1 MWSVVGELLSPA
13 VGVAVSPLPIAGVI
27 FMLLSPNAM
36 RLAPA
41 FVVGWIVAI
50 VATLAI
56 ITGFVDGDSMTDAS
70 DDPSAL
76 AVVIRFVLGGLLLFL
91 AVQQFRKRPKPGE
104 TPEMPKWMKT
114 IDSVSV
120 PVALG
125 FGAFMGGINPK
136 NLLLNIAAATTIV
149 QGNIDT
155 GETIGSILIYTV
167 LASLT
172 VAVPLIWYI
181 ASPESAKVTLDRL
194 KNWLSMN
201 NAVVMSVLFLMLG
214 VSQIG
219 KGIGGL

>member
-1 MWSVVGELLSPA
+1 MWSVVGDLLSPA
-13 VGVAVSPLPIAGVI
+13 IGVAVSPLPIAGVI
-27 FMLLSPNAM
+27 FMLLSPNAL

-56 ITGFVDGDSMTDAS
+56 ITGFVESDSMTDAS
-70 DDPSAL
+70 DDPSAF
-76 AVVIRFVLGGLLLFL
+76 AVIIRFVLGGLLLFL

-149 QGNIDT
+149 QGNIGA

-167 LASLT
+167 IASLS

>member
-27 FMLLSPNAM
+27 FMLLSPNAL

-56 ITGFVDGDSMTDAS
+56 ITGFVDSDSMSDAS

-155 GETIGSILIYTV
+155 GETIGSILIYTF

>member
-1 MWSVVGELLSPA
+1 
-13 VGVAVSPLPIAGVI
+13 
-27 FMLLSPNAM
+27 
-36 RLAPA
+36 
-41 FVVGWIVAI
+41 
-50 VATLAI
+50 
-56 ITGFVDGDSMTDAS
+56 
-70 DDPSAL
+70 
-76 AVVIRFVLGGLLLFL
+76 
-91 AVQQFRKRPKPGE
+91 
-104 TPEMPKWMKT
+104 MPKWMKT

-149 QGNIDT
+149 QGNIGT

-181 ASPESAKVTLDRL
+181 ASPDSAKVTLDRL